1 MQRPSNGLY
10 PVRMKSPPA
19 DVFLNGEFVTRAEAR
34 VSAFD
39 AGFQHG
45 VGLFETMRAVIVD
58 GEAHAHRL
66 DDHMR
71 RLHTS
76 SAALALT
83 ESLNVGA
90 LGEAVLKTVEKSGI
104 ELARVRLT
112 ITGGDLNLLRSAR
125 GEGAG
130 GGKRG
135 FDPTLLIDVQPA
147 TRYPIEMY
155 EQGVAVAL
163 ADTRC
168 NPLEPTAS
176 HKTLSYWWRLR
187 ELQIAAGKGAAEALV
202 FQVSNHAAGGCVSN
216 LLVVRDGVVRTPIAR
231 GEEAA
236 SHAGGTALPS
246 PVLPGVVRGAVLEA
260 AMARGLTVEKR
271 MLSIDDVLDADEVLL
286 TNSSWGVLPVVRVEA
301 KQIGDGKPG
310 PVGRAMLESL
320 EAESGMQRL
329 RGD

>member
-1 MQRPSNGLY
+1 MAERGHY
-10 PVRMKSPPA
+10 PVRMKTLPE
-19 DVFLNGEFVTRAEAR
+19 DVFLNGEFVTRDAAR
-34 VSAFD
+34 ISAFD

-45 VGLFETMRAVIVD
+45 VGLFETMRAVTID

-66 DDHMR
+66 DDHLR

-83 ESLNVGA
+83 ESLNVEA

-112 ITGGDLNLLRSAR
+112 LTGGDLNLLRSAR
-125 GEGAG
+125 GE
-130 GGKRG
+130 GKRG

-168 NPLEPTAS
+168 NPLEPTAA

-187 ELQIAAGKGAAEALV
+187 ELQMAAGKGAAEALV

-216 LLVVRDGVVRTPIAR
+216 VLVVKDGVVLTPIAR
-231 GEEAA
+231 GEETA
-236 SHAGGTALPS
+236 SHAGGTSLPS
-246 PVLPGVVRGAVLEA
+246 PVLPGVVRGAVLESA
-260 AMARGLTVEKR
+260 QARGLSVEKR

-310 PVGRAMLESL
+310 PVGRAMLDAL
-320 EAESGMQRL
+320 EAESGMQQL
-329 RGD
+329 RAVK